1 MVLAAPHHKTAAKA
15 HDAFFDVDH
24 PRFAP
29 SFVQPV
35 TRPLAIELLE
45 QLVQRGVF
53 GRSTAE
59 VAGRFVD
66 RALQRFIEQPKLKV
80 KLTPKSQGGSR
91 KEED

>member
-1 MVLAAPHHKTAAKA
+1 MAKGKNG
-15 HDAFFDVDH
+15 VDS
-24 PRFAP
+24 RTIR
-29 SFVQPV
+29 V
-35 TRPLAIELLE
+35 TVSAQSEQLLE

-80 KLTPKSQGGSR
+80 KLTPKSQGGTR